1 MRCGNIHNARKKA
14 GVGIMA
20 MFMLSEQF
28 TLCVKATEISH
39 KDGYVFAWNGENVVA
54 IFKASELIG
63 CWLEGSVSD
72 NG

>member
-1 MRCGNIHNARKKA
+1 
-14 GVGIMA
+14 MA
-20 MFMLSEQF
+20 MFMLSEQI
-28 TLCVKATEISH
+28 TICVKATEISH